1 MPPFR
6 ARLTAPPER
15 VKAIDLH
22 SHGPDPFFDVVPVG
36 IVELTALVTREEI
49 RTLGE
54 VFAEMATS
62 KQTLRPRT
70 AGVLFEGLWE
80 DGVALP
86 TPGDS

>member
-1 MPPFR
+1 
-6 ARLTAPPER
+6 
-15 VKAIDLH
+15 VKAVDPH
-22 SHGPDPFFDVVPVG
+22 RHGLDPFFGVVPVG

-54 VFAEMATS
+54 AFAEMVTS
-62 KQTLRPRT
+62 KQTLHPRT
-70 AGVLFEGLWE
+70 AGGAFEVLWE